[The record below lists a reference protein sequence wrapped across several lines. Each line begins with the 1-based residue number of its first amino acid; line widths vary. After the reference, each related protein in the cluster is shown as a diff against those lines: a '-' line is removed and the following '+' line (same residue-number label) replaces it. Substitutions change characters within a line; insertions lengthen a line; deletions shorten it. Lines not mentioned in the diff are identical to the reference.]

1 MFTIP
6 EHLISPLVYIASDI
20 TFCRFIGSLVW
31 FLANIFPFIKLF
43 LLLLL
48 IWTKY
53 KIERLF
59 ICDTFIII
67 VFPQVMNINTNSQRV
82 EPTAPQIQ
90 DNYYDELN
98 VNEVNK
104 MVSDYSTVVPKT
116 VK

>member
-1 MFTIP
+1 
-6 EHLISPLVYIASDI
+6 
-20 TFCRFIGSLVW
+20 
-31 FLANIFPFIKLF
+31 
-43 LLLLL
+43 
-48 IWTKY
+48 
-53 KIERLF
+53 
-59 ICDTFIII
+59 
-67 VFPQVMNINTNSQRV
+67 MNINTNSQRV